1 MANKNK
7 ITILNEKEKELLRK
21 TNSVIA
27 YDIYFHLK
35 DDDSYFKG
43 EFYDLKRC
51 IADYL
56 NIPERTVKDVLKR
69 LKDVGLVQTRKQGK
83 VNLYTLPYNKKF
95 SIRGNKEIKEI
106 DDYGR
111 KEATDVQAEQPKEQE
126 CITVHTEPIISS
138 TYEDVEQQ
146 CRKEDNIEETEQPNE
161 QVDKG
166 KFYTLFIAPS
176 IEYWIH
182 LYNSKNEKA
191 LKNEMEQ
198 KAKYISSLYPNIN
211 KDECYDKLFSYITV
225 KQIS

>member
-69 LKDVGLVQTRKQGK
+69 LKNVGLVQTRKQGK

-111 KEATDVQAEQPKEQE
+111 KEATVVQEEQPTEQE
-126 CITVHTEPIISS
+126 QVSRGKQQETFQEREEQNEFEVEEYIDLNLNKVLVPYLQHKGEEYYSQLSKLTEEI
-138 TYEDVEQQ
+138 
-146 CRKEDNIEETEQPNE
+146 N
-161 QVDKG
+161 
-166 KFYTLFIAPS
+166 
-176 IEYWIH
+176 
-182 LYNSKNEKA
+182 
-191 LKNEMEQ
+191 
-198 KAKYISSLYPNIN
+198 SLYPDISTSEIN
-211 KDECYDKLFSYITV
+211 EMIEDEVRRKAKKAS
-225 KQIS
+225 